1 MTPFGVTEAILPV
14 EPSPN
19 QMLPSGPGV
28 MNAGRL
34 RLGVLAYLMLPF
46 GMIRATLLLLASV
59 NQKLPSSAIV
69 IANGW
74 LPPRIG
80 TLLTGV
86 VWAAAPPVER
96 ASAVSPQVSWK

>member
-1 MTPFGVTEAILPV
+1 MTPSGVTEAILPV

-19 QMLPSGPGV
+19 QMLPSGPSV

-34 RLGVLAYLMLPF
+34 RLGVHAYLMLPF

-59 NQKLPSSAIV
+59 NQKAPSSPIV

-74 LPPRIG
+74 LPPRIS
-80 TLLTGV
+80 TLLTGA
-86 VWAAAPPVER
+86 VWAAASPAEK
-96 ASAVSPQVSWK
+96 ASVT